1 MTGFG
6 KTKAAQAALQDE
18 ELPAHERADPFAALQ
33 AELDTEQPMLN
44 THTFA
49 GLIGHENTCKTA
61 IVTAAY
67 NKYWEEIGEDEQPKQ
82 LWLLDFDGGGFANK
96 SAFYPENTG
105 IKSFEPYV
113 YMSGNRTAI
122 DYDATHN
129 RVMQIMQFA
138 IKNSDNIWG
147 VLVTGVDQWDAVC
160 VNNMR
165 INDLGLASDAIS
177 ASDVRGAGDG
187 QRVGSQWDWSIRK
200 TRFQQLTSL
209 CRALVKRGVKVFMET
224 HLSLTNYSVGA
235 NEANASWKPAW
246 EKSTNNFLFQI
257 IRMEREDTLDEE
269 GNVLIQRFTATFE
282 KSKTDATLQGQKR
295 TVLVTEV
302 GKAPIFYGLP
312 ELNDGTL

>member
-33 AELDTEQPMLN
+33 AELDAEQPTLN

-113 YMSGNRTAI
+113 YMTGNRTAI

-138 IKNSDNIWG
+138 IKNADNIWG
-147 VLVTGVDQWDAVC
+147 VLVTGVDQFDAVC
-160 VNNMR
+160 VNNM
-165 INDLGLASDAIS
+165 S
-177 ASDVRGAGDG
+177 
-187 QRVGSQWDWSIRK
+187 SQWDWAIRK

>member
-1 MTGFG
+1 MAGFG

-18 ELPAHERADPFAALQ
+18 ELPAHERAEPFAALQ
-33 AELDTEQPMLN
+33 AELDAEQPTLN

-49 GLIGHENTCKTA
+49 GIIGHENTCKTA

-67 NKYWEEIGEDEQPKQ
+67 NKYWEEIGEGEQPKQ

-122 DYDATHN
+122 NYDATHN

-138 IKNSDNIWG
+138 IKNADYIWG
-147 VLVTGVDQWDAVC
+147 VLVTGVDQFDAVC

-177 ASDVRGAGDG
+177 AADVRGAGDG
-187 QRVGSQWDWSIRK
+187 QRVGSQWDWAIRK

-269 GNVLIQRFTATFE
+269 GNVLIQRFTASFE

-302 GKAPIFYGLP
+302 GKAPVFYGLP

>member
-1 MTGFG
+1 MAGFG
-6 KTKAAQAALQDE
+6 ETKKAQAALADE

-33 AELDTEQPMLN
+33 AELDAEQQTLN

-49 GLIGHENTCKTA
+49 GIIGHENTCKTA

-67 NKYWEEIGEDEQPKQ
+67 NKYWEEFQDDEEPKQ
-82 LWLLDFDGGGFANK
+82 LWILDFDGGGFANK

-138 IKNSDNIWG
+138 IKNSDNLWG
-147 VLVTGVDQWDAVC
+147 VLITGVDQWDAVC

-165 INDLGLASDAIS
+165 INDLNLAKDGIEA
-177 ASDVRGAGDG
+177 ADVRGAGDG
-187 QRVGSQWDWSIRK
+187 QRVGSQWDWAIRK
-200 TRFQQLTSL
+200 TRFQQLVSL
-209 CRALVKRGVKVFMET
+209 CRALVKRGTKVFMET
-224 HLSLTNYSVGA
+224 HLSLTNYAHGA
-235 NEANASWKPAW
+235 NESNASWKPAW

-257 IRMEREDTLDEE
+257 IEWK
-269 GNVLIQRFTATFE
+269 E
-282 KSKTDATLQGQKR
+282 KIRLMK
-295 TVLVTEV
+295 
-302 GKAPIFYGLP
+302 KAMS
-312 ELNDGTL
+312 